1 MSKQFNRFQEWKA
14 LKKAISI
21 VKGWGLSDIE
31 DIDKCS
37 RRIKN
42 NRHPCSC
49 HMCRNPRTSSYSKGK
64 EKLTIQE
71 RKNLDERGGDS
82 DVISGME

>member
-14 LKKAISI
+14 LKKAIKI
-21 VKGWGLSDIE
+21 VTAWGVS
-31 DIDKCS
+31 DIDKKA

-71 RKNLDERGGDS
+71 RKNLDERGGHS